1 MTSLTAIFGNSQ
13 TDNEESEKL
22 LELYWNRAELKK
34 EFANLREQT
43 FKLSEQVKAEQGRT
57 ARYQQKYEH
66 LENLLLDPEWA
77 HNVVVFYQ
85 LRAFNQRC
93 ANRVARFAEQ
103 LKQQREKRQ
112 QSRLLEA
119 WNEKRRAEAQAV
131 ESKMGELRMQMQM
144 LEDHLQAERH
154 RLSMMN
160 GFVRFFRKRSVTK
173 SLDGIAE
180 NLAAS
185 QQAETALLHELEEIQ
200 TREHPDARG
209 LSLAEKRSINMM
221 ILSFTQQMYL
231 QFQDD
236 GLAGL
241 VKESGD
247 KSAGA
252 VRYGTRDDCE
262 MLLKA
267 VAGRAGAMEKITDS
281 LDILKHRARLIAEKA
296 LFKNDD
302 DAVPIPGTVSTVY
315 IIDQNGL
322 VREKD
327 ANLLGE
333 NYWSVAE
340 AVSR

>member
-43 FKLSEQVKAEQGRT
+43 FQLGEQVKTEQGRT
-57 ARYQQKYEH
+57 ARFQQKYEH
-66 LENLLLDPEWA
+66 LENLLLDPEWV
-77 HNVVVFYQ
+77 HNVVVYYQ
-85 LRAFNQRC
+85 LKAFNQRC
-93 ANRVARFAEQ
+93 CNRVARFAEQ

-112 QSRLLEA
+112 HSRLMEA

-131 ESKMGELRMQMQM
+131 EAKLGELRMQMQM

-173 SLDGIAE
+173 SLDAIAD
-180 NLAAS
+180 NLATS
-185 QQAETALLHELEEIQ
+185 QQAEHALLHELDEIQ
-200 TREHPDARG
+200 TRESPDTQG

-241 VKESGD
+241 VKEAGD
-247 KSAGA
+247 KSVGA
-252 VRYGTRDDCE
+252 IRYGTREECD
-262 MLLKA
+262 MLLKTL
-267 VAGRAGAMEKITDS
+267 GRKAGAMEGITDS
-281 LDILKHRARLIAEKA
+281 LDILKQRAKLIADKA

-302 DAVPIPGTVSTVY
+302 DAVPIPGTISTVY
-315 IIDQNGL
+315 IIDSNG
-322 VREKD
+322 VIREKD

-340 AVSR
+340 VVSR

>member
-43 FKLSEQVKAEQGRT
+43 FRLKEMVKTEQGRT

-66 LENLLLDPEWA
+66 LENLLLDPEWV

-85 LRAFNQRC
+85 LKAFNQRC
-93 ANRVARFAEQ
+93 CHRVARFAEQ

-112 QSRLLEA
+112 QSRVLEA
-119 WNEKRRAEAQAV
+119 WNGKRRAEAQAV
-131 ESKMGELRMQMQM
+131 ESKLGELRMQMQM

-160 GFVRFFRKRSVTK
+160 GFVRFFRKRSITR
-173 SLDGIAE
+173 SLDAIVE
-180 NLAAS
+180 NLSES
-185 QQAETALLHELEEIQ
+185 QQSEAALLQELEEIE
-200 TREHPDARG
+200 TRVSPDTQG

-247 KSAGA
+247 KSVGA
-252 VRYGTRDDCE
+252 IRYGSRDECE
-262 MLLKA
+262 MLLQT
-267 VAGRAGAMEKITDS
+267 VAGKSGAMDGITDA

-322 VREKD
+322 IREKD

-340 AVSR
+340 VVSR